1 MAIRNDGVYG
11 TDWSDGNTLDAADL
25 NDTNDAILLTRPPIG
40 SVIAW
45 LKSFTS
51 VPALADGWVECD
63 GSTIS
68 DSNSP
73 MNGQTLPDLNS
84 PADTGLK
91 GMFLRGHT
99 TSGSTET
106 SQNLA
111 HTHSHSLTTSGSGT
125 NALTGSID
133 TNGGFNGTVTT
144 TSNGGTEARPH
155 NYSVV
160 WIMRI
165 K

>member
-11 TDWSDGNTLDAADL
+11 TDWSDGNTLIAADL

-68 DSNSP
+68 DSDSP

-99 TSGSTET
+99 TSGLTET

-111 HTHSHSLTTSGSGT
+111 HTHTVGIGNTDTGSGRVADSEG
-125 NALTGSID
+125 NV
-133 TNGGFNGTVTT
+133 GTVTT
-144 TSNGGTEARPH
+144 GSSGGTEARPH

>member
-73 MNGQTLPDLNS
+73 MNGQTLPDRNS

-111 HTHSHSLTTSGSGT
+111 HTHSYQANPLSGSGT
-125 NALTGSID
+125 DHFGSNSSAITSRNTGS
-133 TNGGFNGTVTT
+133 
-144 TSNGGTEARPH
+144 SGGTEARPH